1 MKNDINTDQKT
12 SSDRPFRPLTPPEKE
27 GVMIAEFMGLRYET
41 RNYFGGDYGTD
52 ENGFDTYSHN
62 SIMVGTYYDGKKTT
76 MLTSCMEYHTDWNWL
91 MPVIHKILQDNDGT
105 EFFNFSA
112 NISHALFNNNINNA
126 YKSVVEFINENG
138 RELSYD
144 EIISDLDKFDNQNT

>member
-1 MKNDINTDQKT
+1 MKQCINEKQKT
-12 SSDRPFRPLTPPEKE
+12 SSDRPYRPLTPLEKE

-41 RNYFGGDYGTD
+41 RNYFGGNYGTD

-91 MPVIHKILQDNDGT
+91 MPVVHKCYQEHTCSQERMNSNDAYEIKT
-105 EFFNFSA
+105 CD
-112 NISHALFNNNINNA
+112 ITRVYNA
-126 YKSVVEFINENG
+126 VLKFIKENG
-138 RELSYD
+138 RELSYQ
-144 EIISDLDKFDNQNT
+144 EIISDLDKFDN